1 MTFHVVG
8 NFIIPT
14 DEVLFFRGV
23 GLNHHYQPLTRRSP
37 QESNGSQ
44 IAISTEFSP
53 DTGALKFW
61 RFMGVSWGFNGDLIV
76 ALCGMNGVK
85 TPVLMGFKSVE
96 WGFMVINGV
105 Q

>member
-1 MTFHVVG
+1 
-8 NFIIPT
+8 
-14 DEVLFFRGV
+14 
-23 GLNHHYQPLTRRSP
+23 
-37 QESNGSQ
+37 
-44 IAISTEFSP
+44 
-53 DTGALKFW
+53 
-61 RFMGVSWGFNGDLIV
+61 MGVSWGLIV